1 MRHTLCEMTTFHKF
15 AAEMSI
21 TYSESQFKPSC
32 TLYVSVGVGVCLL
45 SESDVILVSQ
55 EMTFWEWSIHDSR
68 QRGQDVLM
76 RGKHELAHD
85 LLKPINVYPGGE
97 LGCWVLWTVDRG
109 REAQGKYK
117 VSSLKI
123 KAHSSEKCYNEVFQH
138 LSQM

>member
-1 MRHTLCEMTTFHKF
+1 
-15 AAEMSI
+15 
-21 TYSESQFKPSC
+21 
-32 TLYVSVGVGVCLL
+32 
-45 SESDVILVSQ
+45 
-55 EMTFWEWSIHDSR
+55 
-68 QRGQDVLM
+68 M

-138 LSQM
+138 LSQMQSKMSELLEALLSFKLASKS